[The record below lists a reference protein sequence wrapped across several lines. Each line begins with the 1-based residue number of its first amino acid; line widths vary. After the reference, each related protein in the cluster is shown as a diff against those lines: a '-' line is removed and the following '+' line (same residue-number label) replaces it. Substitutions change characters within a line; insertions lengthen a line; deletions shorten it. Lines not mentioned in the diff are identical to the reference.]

1 MRENGWTD
9 FSQGGAVGLGNV
21 LRYPSVVFANSGLQW
36 FIPYLIALFFLGIPV
51 LLLELSLGQA
61 YRAGVVTSFNN
72 MNHRAKGTGLGVV
85 LTGYMVVCY
94 YVPILSWVMHYFRCS
109 FHSPF
114 PWNGRGDEFYMQD
127 VIQNPEAIPAVM
139 NGDSIVEYARYEATG
154 MVGET
159 VGWTI
164 FIWFCVWLCM
174 FSGVGVSGR
183 AIYFTMGL
191 PIVMLI
197 VLLGRS
203 ASLENAGRGVAY
215 YFAEWHSEKL
225 GSGQIWQAACGQIFF
240 SIGVGFGYFTT
251 YSSYSSRFANTVQDT
266 LIIAFSNSTFE
277 IVAGFIVFSIIGFLD
292 LNPVDD
298 GQSLSTFTVGF
309 LTYPLALSEMSGANF
324 FAVVWFLTIALL
336 GISSSVALIESLITV
351 VNESI
356 IGDRVPRWITA
367 TVITIISLLLS
378 LVYCT
383 EFGFWYLDAV
393 DTWVNNITLL
403 LIVWCEIVV
412 VSTTYRHVDVVGQ
425 VGKIAWI
432 LYSVVYVAAMFVGV
446 VVGQAVGPAA
456 GAGAGFGIFIV
467 GTIISVL
474 LARAPTSIAP
484 RFWGGNTILS
494 KFWWL
499 AFYSVRILRPPDI
512 PKNATANLHRPTRC
526 DVTSTSSSATARTGT
541 FPCSGALSCA
551 TSPRPSS
558 PSSPPSPTPTS
569 TPAAAWTPSTL
580 PASPLPTSPSSWLWP
595 VSSCPAPSTSSS
607 SPRVAETA
615 SSPSSPRP
623 SCPASLPGLRA
634 PRASRRARSRPP
646 PPERRPN
653 NRNGSLVG
661 RKLYLAL
668 RVY

>member
-1 MRENGWTD
+1 MAGFVKKALHALNPVAKKEADGRDQFPNRLS
-9 FSQGGAVGLGNV
+9 FILAAIGGAVGLGNV

-499 AFYSVRILRPPDI
+499 AFYSTNQMRRDFNVVVGHGKNWNIPMFWGPVLRYISAPILAIVASFAYPDFYARGRMDPVHI
-512 PKNATANLHRPTRC
+512 AGFTFAHVSLFLAVAGLIVPRAFDIFVKPARRG
-526 DVTSTSSSATARTGT
+526 DSFVTVEPQAIMPGFVARVEGTEGVEESAIQT
-541 FPCSGALSCA
+541 
-551 TSPRPSS
+551 
-558 PSSPPSPTPTS
+558 PSPGEK
-569 TPAAAWTPSTL
+569 AQ
-580 PASPLPTSPSSWLWP
+580 
-595 VSSCPAPSTSSS
+595 
-607 SPRVAETA
+607 
-615 SSPSSPRP
+615 
-623 SCPASLPGLRA
+623 
-634 PRASRRARSRPP
+634 
-646 PPERRPN
+646 
-653 NRNGSLVG
+653 
-661 RKLYLAL
+661 
-668 RVY
+668 